1 MLKLFKCTES
11 SKSSQKYIK
20 VIHSLAFKKLL
31 NVFQGLWGLVLWTK
45 GVFCLHVC
53 THLLNNGKYIVA
65 YNKDKGNNKITELRT
80 ILQRESQNS

>member
-31 NVFQGLWGLVLWTK
+31 NVFQGLRRLVLWTK

-53 THLLNNGKYIVA
+53 THLLYNGKYIVA
-65 YNKDKGNNKITELRT
+65 YNKKSHGCKRT
-80 ILQRESQNS
+80 